1 MTDNDERQRQAVAAK
16 IELDQT
22 EDAFAKV
29 REGLIDQ
36 LSRVNTEQGAYRVA
50 MSLQM
55 LDAVQGIL
63 MARAQDLD
71 VIEAERTFEEA
82 QKG

>member
-1 MTDNDERQRQAVAAK
+1 MDNDERQRQAVAAK

-22 EDAFAKV
+22 EDAFATV
-29 REGLIDQ
+29 REGLIEQ
-36 LSRVNTEQGAYRVA
+36 LGRVNTEQGAYRVA

-55 LDAVQGIL
+55 LDAVKGVL

-71 VIEAERTFEEA
+71 VIEAQREFEEA
-82 QKG
+82 LSD

>member
-1 MTDNDERQRQAVAAK
+1 MDNDERQRQAVAAK

-22 EDAFAKV
+22 ESAFATV

-36 LSRVNTEQGAYRVA
+36 LSRVDTEKGAYRVA

-55 LDAVQGIL
+55 LEAVRGIL
-63 MARAQDLD
+63 FARAQDLE
-71 VIEAERTFEEA
+71 VIEAERKFEGA
-82 QKG
+82 LKD